1 MSKRTFV
8 TLPYPTDEELYEKHG
23 NYMAHVRS
31 ERVKV
36 PINYKEVYLAIRF
49 YPRDGFD
56 VDVAQTLQLVTQS
69 LEGYTIQTAQ
79 QIRALYMYVEP
90 ESNVPRIEV
99 MQKNFQPD
107 NKKESGK

>member
-8 TLPYPTDEELYEKHG
+8 TLPYPNDEELYEKHG

-36 PINYKEVYLAIRF
+36 PINHKEVYLAIRF
-49 YPRDGFD
+49 YPRAGFD
-56 VDVAQTLQLVTQS
+56 VDVAQTLQLVIQS

-79 QIRALYMYVEP
+79 QIRALSMYVEP